1 MMILMGRLFFMSP
14 DLIFDWKHYID
25 YAEEI
30 FNDSELGQENEY
42 LVRTGIS
49 RAYYGL
55 YNLCRLFAVEAGLLT
70 ESQLKDSG
78 NSHSRLINE
87 LKYTNRF
94 DLEYSKQLNEI
105 KKDIG
110 EILYELRDYRNDADY
125 STKYPRTASREPDRD
140 LEFAVIH
147 TKEALDN
154 LEKLATGMEVE

>member
-1 MMILMGRLFFMSP
+1 MTLMGGLFFMSL
-14 DLIFDWKHYID
+14 DFIFDCKHYID

-30 FNDSELGQENEY
+30 FNDGDFSQENEY
-42 LVRTGIS
+42 LIRTGIS

-55 YNLCRLFAVEAGLLT
+55 YHFCQNFAIEAELLT

-87 LKYTNRF
+87 LKHTNHF
-94 DLEYSKQLNEI
+94 DLEYRKRLNSI

-110 EILYELRDYRNDADY
+110 ETLSELRDYRNDADY
-125 STKYPRTASREPDRD
+125 SSKYPRTSGRELERD
-140 LEFAVIH
+140 LEDAVIG

-154 LEKLATGMEVE
+154 LERLAAGMKEI